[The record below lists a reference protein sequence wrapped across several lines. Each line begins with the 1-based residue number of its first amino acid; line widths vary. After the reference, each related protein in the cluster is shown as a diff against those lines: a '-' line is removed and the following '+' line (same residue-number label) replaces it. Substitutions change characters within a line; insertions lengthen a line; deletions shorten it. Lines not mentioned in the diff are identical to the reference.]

1 MTGATEGASQVPEVV
16 RPEAAG
22 PTLTVRGA
30 TFLGIG
36 SMIGAG
42 IFALLGEAGAVAGAA
57 VWISFLIGGIVAM
70 LLGYVCVK
78 LGSRY
83 PSSGGL
89 TTYLIEGYGRGR
101 LVGVAS
107 WLGYIAAIVIVT
119 AMVAVSFGGYATSL
133 FVGDN
138 ASAAWD
144 NVFIT
149 ALLIAMVIVNLVG
162 TKIVEIAQSLIV
174 SGVLV
179 VFGIFIWVTIFDID
193 LDKLAF
199 SGYPSVSKI
208 IASVALT
215 FFAYLGFNVIT
226 FAAGDLRDPKRDLP
240 RAMYGAL
247 SVTSLIYVLIALGV
261 FGTLTVAEVIGYG
274 ETAIAEAA
282 RPALGDAGFTVM
294 AVAALLSTAGATN
307 ATLYA
312 SSNLTGMLAQEG
324 LFPSFFGAGSR
335 LGAKAGLFIT
345 AGLVLIVANLVDL
358 SAIASVGS
366 AVALMIFVLV
376 GVAGYRRRTDT
387 GSNTAIVALAI
398 TVTAAVLGFFAVDTW
413 RTAPQTFTAIIAI
426 LILAVILDVWTRGRA
441 HRPPLQPASGGPR
454 AAHTAAPAPISR
466 RRGRRRMK
474 PKEEAELL
482 APAMGRPWKRG
493 LSFATRP
500 CAILRVT

>member
-1 MTGATEGASQVPEVV
+1 MPEPTESASQVPDAA
-16 RPEAAG
+16 PGEARKAS
-22 PTLTVRGA
+22 LTVRGA

-57 VWISFLIGGIVAM
+57 VWISFLIGGVVAM

-83 PSSGGL
+83 PSKGGL
-89 TTYLIEGYGRGR
+89 ITYLIEGFGRGR

-119 AMVAVSFGGYATSL
+119 AMVAVSFGSYATSL
-133 FVGDN
+133 FIGEN
-138 ASAAWD
+138 ASSAWD
-144 NVFIT
+144 HVFIT
-149 ALLIAMVIVNLVG
+149 ALILVMVGVNLVG
-162 TKIVEIAQSLIV
+162 TRVVAIAQSLIV
-174 SGVLV
+174 TGVLI
-179 VFGIFIWVTIFDID
+179 VFAIFIWVTVTNINLD
-193 LDKLAF
+193 LLAF

-226 FAAGDLRDPKRDLP
+226 FAAGDLRDPARELP

-247 SVTSLIYVLIALGV
+247 GVTSLVYVLIALGV

-324 LFPSFFGAGSR
+324 LFPSFFGTGSR
-335 LGAKAGLFIT
+335 LGPRAGLFIT
-345 AGLVLIVANLVDL
+345 AGLVLLVANLVDL

-366 AVALMIFVLV
+366 AVALMIFVLL
-376 GVAGYRRRTDT
+376 GIAGYRRRADT
-387 GSNTAIVALAI
+387 GSSTPIVALAI
-398 TVTAAVLGFFAVDTW
+398 LVTAVVLGFFAVDTW
-413 RTAPQTFTAIIAI
+413 RNAPQTFIAI
-426 LILAVILDVWTRGRA
+426 VAILALAVLLDLWTSRTGHRGAATPRVG
-441 HRPPLQPASGGPR
+441 PAASD
-454 AAHTAAPAPISR
+454 
-466 RRGRRRMK
+466 
-474 PKEEAELL
+474 
-482 APAMGRPWKRG
+482 
-493 LSFATRP
+493 
-500 CAILRVT
+500 

>member
-1 MTGATEGASQVPEVV
+1 MPDPTESASQVPEEPGKGRLSV
-16 RPEAAG
+16 RA
-22 PTLTVRGA
+22 A

-57 VWISFLIGGIVAM
+57 VWISFLVGGVVAM

-83 PSSGGL
+83 PSKGGL
-89 TTYLIEGYGRGR
+89 ITYLIEGFGRGR

-119 AMVAVSFGGYATSL
+119 AMVAVSFGSYATSL
-133 FVGDN
+133 FVGEN
-138 ASAAWD
+138 ASTAW
-144 NVFIT
+144 NHLFIT
-149 ALLIAMVIVNLVG
+149 LLIVVMVGVNLVG
-162 TKIVEIAQSLIV
+162 TKVVALAQSLIV
-174 SGVLV
+174 TGVLI
-179 VFGIFIWVTIFDID
+179 VFAVFIWVTITNINLD
-193 LDKLAF
+193 LLAF
-199 SGYPSVSKI
+199 SGYPSASKI
-208 IASVALT
+208 ISSVALT

-226 FAAGDLRDPKRDLP
+226 FAAGDLRDPARELP

-247 SVTSLIYVLIALGV
+247 TVTSLVYVLIALGV

-312 SSNLTGMLAQEG
+312 SSNLTAMLAEEG

-335 LGAKAGLFIT
+335 LGAKAGLLIT
-345 AGLVLIVANLVDL
+345 AGLVLLVANLVDL

-376 GVAGYRRRTDT
+376 ALAGYRRRADT
-387 GSNTAIVALAI
+387 GSRATIVVLAI
-398 TVTAAVLGFFAVDTW
+398 TVTSIVLGFFAVDTW
-413 RTAPQTFTAIIAI
+413 QSAPQTFTAIVAI
-426 LILAVILDVWTRGRA
+426 LLFAVVLDLWTRGRGQ
-441 HRPPLQPASGGPR
+441 RGTASPR
-454 AAHTAAPAPISR
+454 VDPSARA
-466 RRGRRRMK
+466 
-474 PKEEAELL
+474 
-482 APAMGRPWKRG
+482 
-493 LSFATRP
+493 
-500 CAILRVT
+500 